1 MKKRIKGFIFW
12 ILSGTIL
19 YDPLNLIK
27 AEPDGI
33 GLFMVITSIILFFGA
48 LFLIVDSYCNNY

>member
-33 GLFMVITSIILFFGA
+33 GLFMVATSILFFYVA
-48 LFLIVDSYCNNY
+48 LLLIIDSYQNK